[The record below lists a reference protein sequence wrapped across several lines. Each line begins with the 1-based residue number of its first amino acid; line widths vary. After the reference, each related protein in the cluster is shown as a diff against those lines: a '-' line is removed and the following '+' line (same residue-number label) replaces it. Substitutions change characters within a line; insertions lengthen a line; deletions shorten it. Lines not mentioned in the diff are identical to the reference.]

1 MNPQTRCGCTMGHIS
16 RIHACMEGANP
27 SVRERIIAHRI
38 IMRFRTSRPLTDH
51 DRIHQRAQRTIPR
64 CVRLEQ
70 YRSRTETTG
79 MVHHYHLP
87 AARSGRPRRYRLPC
101 GASPEEHPV
110 TLASVR
116 SSTTSG
122 HQRQLIPSTGRCGEW
137 FPCTSADFPPRQI
150 VRSAPTPPMVG
161 HEEGSFG
168 YSRSNLR
175 PSHITSIGAAVCAAP
190 QPTHVTSIHGFRMR
204 SLASVPMKDASDGQ
218 CGHGAL
224 ANECRGDFRPSARWV
239 RP

>member
-1 MNPQTRCGCTMGHIS
+1 MIESISAHRERSPAACGWSSIGVERRPQEWCITIIS
-16 RIHACMEGANP
+16 RPPGLAGRGGIACRAERVQKSIPLRWRQFVLPQRRDIRDNLSPARDGAGNGSHA
-27 SVRERIIAHRI
+27 RQQ
-38 IMRFRTSRPLTDH
+38 TS
-51 DRIHQRAQRTIPR
+51 
-64 CVRLEQ
+64 
-70 YRSRTETTG
+70 
-79 MVHHYHLP
+79 
-87 AARSGRPRRYRLPC
+87 
-101 GASPEEHPV
+101 
-110 TLASVR
+110 
-116 SSTTSG
+116 
-122 HQRQLIPSTGRCGEW
+122 
-137 FPCTSADFPPRQI
+137 PPRQI
-150 VRSAPTPPMVG
+150 VRYAPTPPMVG